1 MLYDTI
7 YESEP
12 FEDVAIIMPSLL
24 VEIRNP
30 PDKDCKIRVN
40 VYYNSSLT
48 NGKDILL
55 VATTFNF
62 KEMIRCK
69 APIFTSQMVSEHCSQ
84 ALAYIRWLTPLPSV
98 LHTKS
103 IQSTSSATSKWN
115 PMFQRYI
122 FHSDHEKNQPVI
134 CEEFTWEPRLTT
146 NVCYKYLLNLSKILT
161 ETLTAWKVRSELE
174 RVRQG
179 KFISR
184 EEAFLNGWYELS
196 ISPSSCLLNGA
207 AVSPAS
213 NSVDEE
219 YLSSSPSVSVS
230 GEDKNSFLNRVRIG
244 SDETLSSAIGEALPP
259 SHRLSTNGQ
268 QQIRTTKKL
277 SNTGIKQPS
286 CYVEVSIEHRSVPS
300 LLSFSHPLCPLS
312 AKRSSLLI
320 TSWPNQYRILH
331 SRSLLWLQ
339 C

>member
-12 FEDVAIIMPSLL
+12 FEDVAIMMPSLL

-30 PDKDCKIRVN
+30 ADKDCKIRVN

-55 VATTFNF
+55 VATTFGF

-69 APIFTSQMVSEHCSQ
+69 TQIFTSQMVSEHCSQ
-84 ALAYIRWLTPLPSV
+84 AVAYIRWLTPLPSV

-103 IQSTSSATSKWN
+103 IQSTSPAISQWN

-122 FHSDHEKNQPVI
+122 FHSDLEKNQPVI

-146 NVCYKYLLNLSKILT
+146 HVSYKYLLNLSKILT

-184 EEAFLNGWYELS
+184 EEAFLNGWYELT
-196 ISPSSCLLNGA
+196 ISPSSCVLNGTV
-207 AVSPAS
+207 VSPAS
-213 NSVDEE
+213 NSIDEE
-219 YLSSSPSVSVS
+219 PMSSSPSVSVS

-244 SDETLSSAIGEALPP
+244 SDESMTSAAIEALSSP
-259 SHRLSTNGQ
+259 HRLSTNGQ
-268 QQIRTTKKL
+268 QMKPKK
-277 SNTGIKQPS
+277 STNSGIKQPS
-286 CYVEVSIEHRSVPS
+286 CYVEVSIEHRLVHFPILS
-300 LLSFSHPLCPLS
+300 LHLNSSFSP
-312 AKRSSLLI
+312 K
-320 TSWPNQYRILH
+320 
-331 SRSLLWLQ
+331 
-339 C
+339 